1 MFTLTIILIVLTG
14 GVMAVWTSRHLMII
28 RQRKHGFVLT
38 EDYQESRLGRSEAE
52 AHLSTLKQKTGG
64 HATAHLRPAGPD
76 YNEQPRISVVVAA
89 KDEADNIEQCV
100 RTMLE
105 QDYPNFEMIVAN
117 DRSTDDTARIV
128 ERIASE
134 DKRLR
139 LMNIEHLPEG
149 WCGKNN
155 AMQNAVADTDG
166 EWICM
171 IDADCQQTSA
181 RTLSVAISYAQET
194 GADLLSILP
203 NLEMRTF
210 WENVAQPVCSGI
222 MMIWFHPDKVNDPN
236 KPHAYANGA
245 FMLMKRSTYERIG
258 THEAVKDKV
267 NEDMH
272 MAYRVK
278 SNGLNL
284 RVVRN
289 DGMSKVRMYT
299 SLRETLRGWSRIF
312 YGTFGTL
319 KRLTIS
325 MMVLAVMGLLPY
337 AAAVIGLS
345 AAAAGAEPAGLFL
358 ALGLLGA
365 AAAVMQVSVIW
376 RFCPMIGAK
385 SQIALTY
392 PLGCVVGIVAL
403 VSAMT
408 KLRRGAKITWRN
420 TAYKKE

>member
-1 MFTLTIILIVLTG
+1 M
-14 GVMAVWTSRHLMII
+14 WTSRHLMII

-38 EDYQESRLGRSEAE
+38 EDY
-52 AHLSTLKQKTGG
+52 
-64 HATAHLRPAGPD
+64 RPAN
-76 YNEQPRISVVVAA
+76 NEAKKVASPHISVIVAA

-139 LMNIEHLPEG
+139 LMNIEHLPDG

-171 IDADCQQTSA
+171 IDADCRQTSA
-181 RTLSVAISYAQET
+181 RTLSVAIAYAQET

-203 NLEMRTF
+203 NLEMHTF

-245 FMLMKRSTYERIG
+245 FMLMKRSAYEQIG

-337 AAAVIGLS
+337 AAVIIGLVGWHGQ
-345 AAAAGAEPAGLFL
+345 AVLGREGPAGLFL
-358 ALGLLGA
+358 ALGLLGIA
-365 AAAVMQVSVIW
+365 AAAMQISVIW
-376 RFCPMIGAK
+376 RFCPMVGAK

-392 PLGCVVGIVAL
+392 PLGCIVGIVAL